1 MRIDGYHIPKSSF
14 LSMEKD
20 TGIIINE
27 ILKNNRLKKLLY
39 YTTSDAME
47 KPNLTEDESLS
58 LLGTN
63 IKIVPKLYVDGSVLN
78 YILINFDNF
87 TPSEN
92 PEFRDNTIQF
102 DIICHFDQWNLK
114 DYALRPYKIAG
125 EIDSM
130 FNLKKLTGIGYLEF
144 IGATQIVLTDEFA
157 GLCLMYRTVHGGED
171 EKYMPTYPDKNSG
184 KIKEEQ
190 FIKEFKDY
198 ISK

>member
-27 ILKNNRLKKLLY
+27 MLKNNRLKKLLY

-78 YILINFDNF
+78 YVLINFDNF
-87 TPSEN
+87 IPSEN

-144 IGATQIVLTDEFA
+144 VGATQIVLSDEFA

>member
-78 YILINFDNF
+78 YVLINFDNF
-87 TPSEN
+87 IPSEN

-144 IGATQIVLTDEFA
+144 VGATQIVLTDEFA

>member
-27 ILKNNRLKKLLY
+27 MLKNNRLKKLLY

-47 KPNLTEDESLS
+47 RPNLTEDESLS

-78 YILINFDNF
+78 YVLINFDNF
-87 TPSEN
+87 IPSEN

-144 IGATQIVLTDEFA
+144 MGATQIVLTDEFA

>member
-27 ILKNNRLKKLLY
+27 MLKNNRLKKLLY

-47 KPNLTEDESLS
+47 RPNLTEDESLS

-78 YILINFDNF
+78 YVLINFDNF

-102 DIICHFDQWNLK
+102 DIICHFDQWNLR

-144 IGATQIVLTDEFA
+144 MGATQIVLTDEFA